1 MEIQMN
7 DKGLVTVT
15 GASGFIALHTI
26 RDLLDQ
32 GYSVRGTIRN
42 MDRVDGL
49 VKSLVKYCNVTN
61 LSFTQADLSNDSGWT
76 EAMTGADYLLHMAS
90 PLPAETPKDEN
101 ELIVPARDGALRAI
115 RAAVDAGVKR
125 IVMTSSIAAVS
136 GGHDKSKTLNETYW
150 SDTTKDIGAYQKSK
164 TIAEQSAWDLI
175 QALPDGERPEF
186 AVINPG
192 FVLGPMI
199 DADTSASHEV
209 VRRLM
214 AREVPGLPNIGF
226 SLVDVRDV
234 AGAHVTALTHPD
246 APGNRYICVAE
257 SLSFREIARLLQS
270 HLVAQGYKI
279 PQRSV
284 PDWLVHFLALFSPT
298 FRLVV
303 TRLGPAT
310 KFDTS
315 QVRQHFGWTPVS
327 MAQSITETADSMI
340 AHKIV

>member
-1 MEIQMN
+1 MN

-26 RDLLDQ
+26 RDLLEQ
-32 GYSVRGTIRN
+32 GYSVRGTVRD
-42 MDRVDGL
+42 MGRVDGL
-49 VKSLVKYCNVTN
+49 ATSLSRHCDVTN
-61 LSFTQADLSNDSGWT
+61 LSFVQANLNEDTGWAD
-76 EAMTGADYLLHMAS
+76 AMSDADYLMHMAS
-90 PLPAETPKDEN
+90 PLPAEAPKDEN
-101 ELIVPARDGALRAI
+101 ELIIPARDGALRAI
-115 RAAVDAGVKR
+115 RAAIDAGVKR

-136 GGHDKSKTLNETYW
+136 GGHDKSKSLNESHW

-164 TIAEQSAWDLI
+164 TIAERAAWDLI
-175 QALPDGERPEF
+175 NALSDGEKPEF

-192 FVLGPMI
+192 FVLGPVI
-199 DADTSASHEV
+199 DADTSASHEI

-234 AGAHVTALTHPD
+234 ASAHVTALTHPD

-257 SLSFREIARLLQS
+257 AMSFREMARLLQS
-270 HLVAQGYKI
+270 HLETQGYKI
-279 PQRSV
+279 PQRPV

-298 FRLVV
+298 FQLVV

-315 QVRQHFGWTPVS
+315 QVRQHFGWMPMP

-340 AHKIV
+340 AHKIA